1 MEIDPM
7 NASLRVNEALLI
19 ANRAFQPFQ
28 CVAWAPQDGNGE
40 VSISVIDRS
49 SSRLLGRTALPAEGQ
64 LDLEQLADILQR
76 SRAELSDRGYRL
88 EPWQMPVAC
97 NF

>member
-1 MEIDPM
+1 M

-28 CVAWAPQDGNGE
+28 CVAWAPQDGSGE
-40 VSISVIDRS
+40 VSLSVIDRT

-64 LDLEQLADILQR
+64 LDLEQLASILQK
-76 SRAELSDRGYRL
+76 SRAELCERGYRL
-88 EPWQMPVAC
+88 EPWHMPLASSY
-97 NF
+97 